1 MHKITIS
8 FGSFITILFLTLAQK
23 GHTSFLTVSQL
34 IKEPG
39 IVKLKVSNGIEEWN
53 ISEKGETSSDEPRT
67 LEHKN
72 KMKGWS
78 IREGDQSKVEI
89 KSFKTNSKT
98 FH

>member
-1 MHKITIS
+1 MHKIAIF
-8 FGSFITILFLTLAQK
+8 FGSIITILFLTLTQN

-39 IVKLKVSNGIEEWN
+39 IGKLKVSNGIEEWN

-78 IREGDQSKVEI
+78 IREGDQPKVAIE
-89 KSFKTNSKT
+89 SFKTRKNT
-98 FH
+98 Q